1 MNTNPTSTKKS
12 TVFSKPIPKI
22 HGLSAPIT
30 AADLL
35 ADNTI
40 AKPEEIVS
48 GWLHKGTKAAIAS
61 VSKAGKSFLGLD
73 LGFSIATGTNFWNQ
87 PTKLGKVLVVNTELQ
102 PAFIKERLAV
112 LKKHRNV
119 DPGANLVIWNVRGMT
134 ANAEA
139 LIQNIIREVEGKGYD
154 LIILDGVYKLM
165 VGSSEG
171 AGSSVGVLLN
181 QLERLAERSGAAVLY
196 THHFPKGNVKKRSVI
211 DRLAGSGV
219 FARDADTIMTLTP
232 HAMPDCYTVE
242 MVLRNFPRQPAFVV
256 QFEYPVMVVRE
267 DLDPEDVEVDHDGT
281 IDTDEGVM
289 ALLEL
294 KPMRSGEWQAAAL
307 QIGVSRPVFY
317 RIKAKLK
324 SEGLVRFDPVT
335 KTWSLSPVV
344 EVSPAETTETPDAET
359 KFLGCPSAGAA
370 GDVAVPPVP

>member
-1 MNTNPTSTKKS
+1 MNFTGTKKS

-22 HGLSAPIT
+22 PGLSEPVT

-35 ADNTI
+35 ADATI
-40 AKPEEIVS
+40 TKPEEIIS

-61 VSKAGKSFLGLD
+61 VSKAGKTFLGLD
-73 LGFSIATGTNFWNQ
+73 LAFSITTGTDFWNQ
-87 PTKLGKVLVVNTELQ
+87 PTKLGKVLFLNTELQ

-196 THHFPKGNVKKRSVI
+196 THHFPKGNVKNRSVI

-219 FARDADTIMTLTP
+219 FARDADTILTLTP
-232 HAMPDCYTVE
+232 HEMPDCYTVE
-242 MVLRNFPRQPAFVV
+242 MVLRNFPHQPAFVV
-256 QFEYPVMVVRE
+256 QFQYPVMVVRE
-267 DLDPEDVEVDHDGT
+267 DLDPEDVEVDDDGH

-289 ALLEL
+289 ALLEPGPL
-294 KPMRSGEWQAAAL
+294 RSGEWQAAAL
-307 QIGVSRPVFY
+307 EIGVSRPVFY

-324 SEGLVRFDPVT
+324 SEGLVKFVPVT
-335 KTWSLSPVV
+335 KTWSLPQVV
-344 EVSPAETTETPDAET
+344 EVSPAETSETPET
-359 KFLGCPSAGAA
+359 KTKLIGWPSAGAS
-370 GDVAVPPVP
+370 GDAAMPLED